1 MAINYT
7 TKYSPLIDERFEAK
21 SITDRFA
28 GKKYDFDGVKSIKVY
43 SIDTVGLNDYNRG
56 ATANRFG
63 TPNELGDTL
72 QTMTMTQD
80 KSFTF
85 TIDRGNAADQMNIKH
100 CNEQL
105 KSNWD
110 EVCTPYVDK
119 YRFGVWANG
128 AGLVTSAAAAPAKA
142 NIIEAI
148 MTASASMSNKLVP
161 KTGRALFIGETLY
174 IATKLATEVVGIDTL
189 GAKSVANGAVGRI
202 DGMDIIVVP
211 DSYLPAGVQFMI
223 KYTNA
228 TVDPM
233 KLKTMR
239 VQKNPPGIDGD
250 LGECRFY
257 HDSFVLANKAN
268 GICVYVLAANVV
280 TAPTITVTTGKATL
294 ASATSGA
301 TILYTLDGT
310 NPKQSDTAQTY
321 SAAVDVASG
330 QVMRVAATK
339 SGLLSSGIVE
349 KVIE

>member
-7 TKYSPLIDERFEAK
+7 TKYSPLIDERFK
-21 SITDRFA
+21 HSSITDRFA
-28 GKKYDFDGVKSIKVY
+28 GKKYEFDGVKSIKVY
-43 SIDTVGLNDYNRG
+43 SIDTVGLNDYNRS

-72 QTMTMTQD
+72 QTMTMAQD

-85 TIDRGNAADQMNIKH
+85 TIDRGNASDQMNIKH

-110 EVCTPYVDK
+110 EVCTPTIDK

-128 AGLVTSAAAAPAKA
+128 AGTVTATANSLTKS
-142 NIIEAI
+142 NIIETI
-148 MTASASMSNKLVP
+148 MTASAAMSNKLVP
-161 KTGRALFIGETLY
+161 KKGRALFIGETLY
-174 IATKLATEVVGIDTL
+174 IATKISTEIIGIDTL
-189 GAKSVANGAVGRI
+189 GAKSVANGVVGRI
-202 DGMDIIVVP
+202 DGMDIVVVP
-211 DSYLPAGVQFMI
+211 DSYLPTGVQFMI

-257 HDSFVLANKAN
+257 HDAFVLGNKAY
-268 GICVYVLAANVV
+268 GIAVSVLAANVV
-280 TAPTITVTTGKATL
+280 AAPTATVAAGKATL
-294 ASATSGA
+294 ASTTDNAV
-301 TILYTLDGT
+301 IKYTLDGT
-310 NPKQSDTAQTY
+310 NPKNSDTAQTY
-321 SAAVDVASG
+321 SAAVTVTAG
-330 QVMRVAATK
+330 QTIRFAATA
-339 SGLLSSGIVE
+339 SDLLGSGIVE